1 MTKILIAEDDRQLSE
16 GIRLSLREGDRTFFQ
31 CYTVADAARTVRRE
45 QPQLV
50 ILDVNFPDG
59 SGLELLR
66 QIRAEGLSC
75 RVILLT
81 ANNME
86 ADIVTGLESG
96 ADDYIT
102 KPFSLMV
109 LRARVAVQLRNRA
122 AAGGRQ
128 RGTGPDLDDGR
139 FYFDFSRMIFRV
151 NGEPVELSKTE
162 ARCLRILTENR
173 GRTVTRELLIDS
185 IWDGDSQYVDG
196 HALTVTVKRLRDKL
210 GEDGSEPR
218 YLKTVYGIGYRFTG
232 EDRLSEGCSAS
243 EGRSASEGCSAS
255 EGRSA
260 GEGRRADKAQFTGED
275 RPAGRGAGR

>member
-1 MTKILIAEDDRQLSE
+1 
-16 GIRLSLREGDRTFFQ
+16 
-31 CYTVADAARTVRRE
+31 
-45 QPQLV
+45 
-50 ILDVNFPDG
+50 
-59 SGLELLR
+59 
-66 QIRAEGLSC
+66 
-75 RVILLT
+75 
-81 ANNME
+81 ME

-109 LRARVAVQLRNRA
+109 LRARVAVQLRNGA

-128 RGTGPDLDDGR
+128 RGAGPDLDDGR

-185 IWDGDSQYVDG
+185 IWDGDSPVRGRTRFDG
-196 HALTVTVKRLRDKL
+196 DCQAAAGQAGRRRIRA
-210 GEDGSEPR
+210 R

-232 EDRLSEGCSAS
+232 EDRLSEG
-243 EGRSASEGCSAS
+243 
-255 EGRSA
+255 RSA
-260 GEGRRADKAQFTGED
+260 GEGRRADKEQFTGED
-275 RPAGRGAGR
+275 PARRPGSGAMIWLVWILAGGFGGAGAASYTRRGGRGGHCNG